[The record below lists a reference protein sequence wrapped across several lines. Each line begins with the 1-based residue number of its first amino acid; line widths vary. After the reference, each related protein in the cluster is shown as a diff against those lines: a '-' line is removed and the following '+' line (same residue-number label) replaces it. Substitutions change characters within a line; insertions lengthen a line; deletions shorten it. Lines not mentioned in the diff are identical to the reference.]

1 MLFECPST
9 YAPIKPIGKGAY
21 GIVASAN
28 DVRTNQKVAIKK
40 IGRCGRSRSVQA
52 RVTPRGPRSGRSP

>member
-1 MLFECPST
+1 MSVSQRRLPYSDQPSPRR
-9 YAPIKPIGKGAY
+9 YRAGAGKGAY

-40 IGRCGRSRSVQA
+40 IGNM
-52 RVTPRGPRSGRSP
+52 